1 MAETSTNAK
10 TDNEPGDRED
20 MVYTPGPP
28 NAERVGLWRTLTI
41 SLVLAVVA
49 LVLVYVFV
57 V

>member
-1 MAETSTNAK
+1 MVQSNSSAK
-10 TDNEPGDRED
+10 RDRDPADRED

-28 NAERVGLWRTLTI
+28 NAERVGLWRTLTV

-49 LVLVYVFV
+49 LVLVYVIV